1 MNEDTI
7 YIIPS
12 TLFLLRLLHSP
23 SVTTEPKL
31 IPIQYAITTSPTPEN
46 MINQPHIMIHPLQVR
61 SIENALENAEDVTA
75 ATTAAA
81 AENGELS
88 SKAPRLKLLVRVPSR
103 SCFLR
108 SRRRSISDTKDV
120 SWNRVFLNEL

>member
-1 MNEDTI
+1 
-7 YIIPS
+7 
-12 TLFLLRLLHSP
+12 
-23 SVTTEPKL
+23 
-31 IPIQYAITTSPTPEN
+31 
-46 MINQPHIMIHPLQVR
+46 MIHPLQVR